1 MSRPLIG
8 ITTPQRFFHLAYYF
22 IRLSVFVCGGK
33 SVPLKNIN
41 SLEKYNLDG
50 LVIGGGTDV
59 FPGLYQNDPKQDYHY
74 DRERDEMEMAW
85 LRKAELEN
93 IPVLGICRGAQMMN
107 VVHGGSLHLDVSLV
121 YEDAEY
127 PKALWRQ
134 LFFRK
139 TIFAQ
144 ESSLLQTLTKKTQ
157 MRVNSMH
164 TQSIDDLG
172 DNLEVV
178 ARERNGIVQAIER
191 KTPHNYYLGVQF
203 HPEFLIGRKDMRSIF
218 KGLVDTAKDR
228 KKAANKAQPTFS

>member
-8 ITTPQRFFHLAYYF
+8 ITTPKRFFHLAYYF
-22 IRLSVFVCGGK
+22 IRLSVFFCGGK
-33 SVPLKNIN
+33 SVPLKDIH
-41 SLEKYNLDG
+41 SLEKYDLDG
-50 LVIGGGTDV
+50 LIIGGGTDV

-74 DRERDEMEMAW
+74 DRARDEMEMAW

-107 VVHGGSLHLDVSLV
+107 VVHGGSLHLDVSLA

-144 ESSLLQTLTKKTQ
+144 TPSLLHTLTNKTQ

-191 KTPHNYYLGVQF
+191 KVPHNFYLGVQF
-203 HPEFLIGRKDMRSIF
+203 HPEFLIGRKDMRGIF
-218 KGLVDTAKDR
+218 GGLI
-228 KKAANKAQPTFS
+228 KAAKERKVAQDMAQPASS